1 MVVAWLQLRSHPSM
15 AGGGPHAHMAAAAF
29 APEHGGAHTHM
40 AAVFSASCALPPT
53 RPMYSRLRPD
63 SSCTHAWLRWPRHA
77 CIAVDGSCML
87 PTSAS
92 QSYPIILSCTHAL
105 APCTHGCGVSPPRYF
120 GNSTAKLDSSN
131 SPLGLSSFVKGW
143 MLQWSVPSTS
153 QGLGLRCCQ

>member
-1 MVVAWLQLRSHPSM
+1 MHIWLRLRSHPSM
-15 AGGGPHAHMAAAAF
+15 AAPIHTWLRYFRPHVHCPQLGP
-29 APEHGGAHTHM
+29 
-40 AAVFSASCALPPT
+40 
-53 RPMYSRLRPD
+53 
-63 SSCTHAWLRWPRHA
+63 CTHVYGL
-77 CIAVDGSCML
+77 M

-92 QSYPIILSCTHAL
+92 QSYPIIILSFTHAL